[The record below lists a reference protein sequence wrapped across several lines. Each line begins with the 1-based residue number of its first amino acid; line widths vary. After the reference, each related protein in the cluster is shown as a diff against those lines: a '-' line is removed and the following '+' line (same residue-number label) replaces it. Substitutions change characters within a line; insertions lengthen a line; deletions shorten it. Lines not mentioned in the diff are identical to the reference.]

1 MKTFQKAWDVVFS
14 LRHFTARRM
23 TANRDE
29 NSEKKTPHI
38 AEIIW
43 DNRYT
48 VAEIEI
54 RLKVK

>member
-29 NSEKKTPHI
+29 NSEEKKHT
-38 AEIIW
+38 AEVFEGLW
-43 DNRYT
+43 RTDFSRESMNT
-48 VAEIEI
+48 
-54 RLKVK
+54 